1 MTQRRLAVITFVIL
15 ILFAMLACQSST
27 ALMTDDQIMKHV
39 VQATPW
45 P

>member
-1 MTQRRLAVITFVIL
+1 MTQRRLAIITFVVL

-27 ALMTDDQIMKHV
+27 ALMTDNQLIDHV
-39 VQATPW
+39 VRATPW